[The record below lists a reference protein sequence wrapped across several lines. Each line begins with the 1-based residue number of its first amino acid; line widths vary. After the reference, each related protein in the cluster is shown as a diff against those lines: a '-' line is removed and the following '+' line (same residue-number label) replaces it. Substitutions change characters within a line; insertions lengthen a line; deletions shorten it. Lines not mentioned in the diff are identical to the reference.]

1 MMWGKAYREHI
12 NAKAKYNED
21 LEKAWK
27 GFAQGL
33 NNGLRNPFDTV
44 NKPMI
49 KEIIVTGF
57 RTLTKRY
64 HPDNNNGD
72 KLCEEKMKQ
81 LNEAKEQLM
90 KLC

>member
-1 MMWGKAYREHI
+1 MMWGKAYQEHI
-12 NAKAKYNED
+12 NAEVKEKEDWNKACE
-21 LEKAWK
+21 
-27 GFAQGL
+27 GFAKGL
-33 NNGLRNPFDTV
+33 NDGLKNSFDI
-44 NKPMI
+44 PMI
-49 KEIIVTGF
+49 NEIITTGF
-57 RTLTKRY
+57 RTLAKKY